1 MMYLEFNRAS
11 KYIQVSKSWFFGI
24 PFSLEKSK

>member
-1 MMYLEFNRAS
+1 MMYLEFNRTA
-11 KYIQVSKSWFFGI
+11 KYIKVSKAEFFGI